1 MVHRSQCPGIDRL
14 SCLRHEHVGERQPA
28 RRHHPTDG
36 RLERILVERFAQK
49 CARRT
54 VLTAGGGEKGADAD
68 EVSPHQRG
76 DRTADGR
83 TLRGA
88 QPVDSL
94 GDATG
99 RGEDHRGER
108 TEGEAVDAGS
118 ISVGDDRI
126 AGV

>member
-1 MVHRSQCPGIDRL
+1 MRYPRISGATAPPTAVRSA
-14 SCLRHEHVGERQPA
+14 A
-28 RRHHPTDG
+28 R
-36 RLERILVERFAQK
+36 K
-49 CARRT
+49 
-54 VLTAGGGEKGADAD
+54 
-68 EVSPHQRG
+68 
-76 DRTADGR
+76 
-83 TLRGA
+83 
-88 QPVDSL
+88 PVDSL